1 MCAFLALGTTRG
13 IYQHRKE
20 KIRAAIFFL
29 QEGRLSYIDKL
40 SPTKKLISSLPI
52 AVKLW
57 LNKWVIDKPTI
68 LGENLT
74 DGQFGLY
81 FERQKTYLHQDL
93 DIVLIRN
100 LVIVN

>member
-1 MCAFLALGTTRG
+1 M
-13 IYQHRKE
+13 
-20 KIRAAIFFL
+20 
-29 QEGRLSYIDKL
+29 
-40 SPTKKLISSLPI
+40 PI

-93 DIVLIRN
+93 DIVFNKEPCNSQLN
-100 LVIVN
+100 FFVAVEKNELN